1 MAIVTISTK
10 GQIVIPKG
18 VREILGLRPGTK
30 INIEFEGDE
39 IKLRPIKENIPDRL
53 YGKYRGINLLA
64 DLEKEHRREVEKELS
79 RGTQR

>member
-30 INIEFEGDE
+30 INIELEGDE

-64 DLEKEHRREVEKELS
+64 HLEKEHRREVEKELS

>member
-30 INIEFEGDE
+30 INIELEGDE

-53 YGKYRGINLLA
+53 YGK
-64 DLEKEHRREVEKELS
+64 
-79 RGTQR
+79 